1 MNDAVV
7 CELRGLS
14 PGELLGLLAARG
26 WEVIDANDDHVV
38 LTDRCRRLVVPTHSQ
53 VVSDWVVRTIEW
65 LLEPGTRAGWL
76 RSADSLQPATE
87 EPRGVQPLRFHA
99 VFLDHGDRW
108 DAFLV
113 EEFGVLTFGSTVAE
127 ARSRL
132 VNAIGLR
139 FGVDPRQVELI
150 EVERSAA

>member
-1 MNDAVV
+1 MNDAAVR
-7 CELRGLS
+7 ELRGLS

-26 WEVIDANDDHVV
+26 WGVVDANDDHVV
-38 LTDRCRRLVVPTHSQ
+38 LTDRCRKIVVPTHSP
-53 VVSDWVVRTIEW
+53 VVSEWVVRTIEW

-76 RSADSLQPATE
+76 RSADSLPPAVEVPCAAQP
-87 EPRGVQPLRFHA
+87 RRYHA
-99 VFLDHGDRW
+99 VYLDHGDRW

-132 VNAIGLR
+132 VDAIGLR
-139 FGVDPRQVELI
+139 FGVDPSHVELV
-150 EVERSAA
+150 EVERGAA